1 MVAFSTYS
9 IVITVPLLN
18 TYKNVYH
25 IKCTEQKGQ
34 IIVRFNG
41 HSRIVGPQHGTALCY
56 PSDTENL
63 EVGNG
68 FMENL

>member
-1 MVAFSTYS
+1 MVACSTYS
-9 IVITVPLLN
+9 IVIAVLLLI

-25 IKCTEQKGQ
+25 FKCTKQKGQ
-34 IIVRFNG
+34 IIVRFKG
-41 HSRIVGPQHGTALCY
+41 HSRTAGPQHGTALCY

>member
-1 MVAFSTYS
+1 MVACSTYS
-9 IVITVPLLN
+9 IVLAVLILI

-25 IKCTEQKGQ
+25 FKSTEQKGQ
-34 IIVRFNG
+34 IIVRFKG
-41 HSRIVGPQHGTALCY
+41 HSRTVGPQHAIALCY

>member
-1 MVAFSTYS
+1 MVACSIYS
-9 IVITVPLLN
+9 IVTAVLLLI

-25 IKCTEQKGQ
+25 FKCTEQKGQ
-34 IIVRFNG
+34 ITVRFKG
-41 HSRIVGPQHGTALCY
+41 HSRTMGPQHGAALCY